1 MAIAWHESIAR
12 VPRIVLDPAIGTPGD
27 GLGRT
32 VPSPATQE
40 DEVEAGTNA
49 ARRRRRFE
57 FIPNLGATLGIFHTR
72 TSRKPAL
79 GILGRRVRMAGL

>member
-32 VPSPATQE
+32 VPA
-40 DEVEAGTNA
+40 
-49 ARRRRRFE
+49 
-57 FIPNLGATLGIFHTR
+57 
-72 TSRKPAL
+72 
-79 GILGRRVRMAGL
+79 GRRTFKEVPARVG